1 MKNYYLII
9 YFCNIIDN
17 VYQVEQNQPF
27 FFSMRQ
33 NIRGPC
39 LGVQFV
45 FEIRGEIGYF

>member
-33 NIRGPC
+33 TYVVLALEFSLFLKLEGK
-39 LGVQFV
+39 
-45 FEIRGEIGYF
+45 